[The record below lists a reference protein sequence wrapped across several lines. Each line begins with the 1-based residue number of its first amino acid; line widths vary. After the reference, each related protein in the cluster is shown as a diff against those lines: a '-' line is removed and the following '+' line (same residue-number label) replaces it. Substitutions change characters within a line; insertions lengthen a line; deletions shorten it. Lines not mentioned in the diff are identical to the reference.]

1 MSTQPFPP
9 EALAYINDVIDR
21 LKAEKTTENVPP
33 SLNILFAPELQRYF
47 MEWMQYDPQKSWQK

>member
-21 LKAEKTTENVPP
+21 LKAEKPRRMSRRLSIFCSPRITA
-33 SLNILFAPELQRYF
+33 LFYGVDAV
-47 MEWMQYDPQKSWQK
+47 